1 MLAPRCIVFCRQPQ
15 LLRKTQHPGN
25 HLATWRSS
33 PPFRARR
40 RPAMPERADHLDI
53 ARVHIR
59 KDPGLDCASLRE
71 ILSSVAR
78 EQRGADD
85 EPAGLLVPR
94 RVKRGKE
101 GLGCVSLPPSGAHLP
116 RPRNSLVR
124 FARTRSF
131 AGDRRRPGLFSL
143 SLSLSPPPP
152 TIWTVSPPAEIPVD
166 FPSTFHPSSS
176 LIFLLEDPWS
186 LR

>member
-1 MLAPRCIVFCRQPQ
+1 MFCRQPQ